1 MSSAPGDSTAR
12 RVLTIAATD
21 LRIRMARGSSAVLLV
36 ALCIFAYVVI
46 PDLSTGRALMMV
58 NGHRALYN
66 SATIALATSSLC
78 AVLLGMAGFYLIS
91 NTVRRD
97 VETRT
102 GFVIASTSVRNAEY
116 LAGKWLGS
124 IAFLSLI
131 VFVYM
136 INVMAMQL
144 IRGEAPLEPLTYV
157 IMFAAV
163 IGPVV
168 IVVSGIA
175 LMFECVR
182 PLSGRVGDIL
192 YFFLWAMI
200 LSIPAST
207 AESTKPG
214 LGSNFDVFGMA
225 FIINAAKDQATGDF
239 HAHPEISIGSSRFD
253 PALEPWRFEGV
264 AWTAPVIAARATSA
278 LMVLPALL
286 IAWLAFARFDPA
298 RIKGGAGG
306 AGGARSSVRGKIA
319 APLRRVLDTLHPAS
333 WAGRGLVRTSLGELA
348 LTLMLRPMVFV
359 AVVAAAIAG
368 IFVSSSFMRSALL
381 PATFVALIATLAEIP
396 TRDRVA
402 RVDTIR
408 GGIAG
413 VRDLSIF
420 SKLLGALGIALAFLA
435 VPLLRLSATAPAS
448 ALSLLI
454 GAAFIA
460 AAAVGLGTLA
470 RTPKLFAGAALLFL
484 YVVMSTPGAAEF
496 DFAGWNG
503 AATNDVRGAYFVAAL
518 ILSALAILGDWRI
531 RRAER

>member
-1 MSSAPGDSTAR
+1 MSTAPAGSSAR
-12 RVLTIAATD
+12 RVLAIAATD

-36 ALCIFAYVVI
+36 ALCIFAYAVV

-102 GFVIASTSVRNAEY
+102 GFVIASTPVRNAQY
-116 LAGKWLGS
+116 LAGKLLGS
-124 IAFLSLI
+124 VAFLSLI

-136 INVMAMQL
+136 LNVMVMQL
-144 IRGEAPLEPLTYV
+144 LRGEAPLEPLTYA
-157 IMFAAV
+157 IMFVAV

-168 IVVSGIA
+168 IVVSGLA

-182 PLSGRVGDIL
+182 PLSGRVGDIV
-192 YFFLWAMI
+192 YFFVWVML
-200 LSIPAST
+200 LSIPATT
-207 AESTKPG
+207 ADSTKPG
-214 LGSNFDVFGMA
+214 VASSFDVFGMA
-225 FIINAAKDQATGDF
+225 FIINAAKDQAAGDF
-239 HAHPEISIGSSRFD
+239 HAHAEISIGSSRFD

-264 AWTAPVIAARATSA
+264 AWTAPVVAARVTSA
-278 LMVLPALL
+278 LIVLPALL

-298 RIKGGAGG
+298 RIKGGAGV
-306 AGGARSSVRGKIA
+306 ARSSVRGKIA
-319 APLRRVLDTLHPAS
+319 APLRRALDTLHPAS
-333 WAGRGLVRTSLGELA
+333 WAGRGLARTSLGEIA
-348 LTLMLRPMVFV
+348 LTLMLRPILLL
-359 AVVAAAIAG
+359 AIAAAAIAG
-368 IFVSSSFMRSALL
+368 ALVSANALRSTLL
-381 PATFVALIATLAEIP
+381 PLAFVALIAALAEIP

-413 VRDLSIF
+413 VRDLAIF
-420 SKLLGALGIALAFLA
+420 SKLLGALGIALALLA
-435 VPLLRLSATAPAS
+435 VPLLRLAASAPAS

-454 GAAFIA
+454 GAAFVA
-460 AAAVGLGTLA
+460 AAAISLGTLS

-503 AATNDVRGAYFVAAL
+503 AATNGVRGAYLVAAL
-518 ILSALAILGDWRI
+518 ILSALAILVDWRA
-531 RRAER
+531 RRAEQ